1 MARRRPAT
9 PPKIPNAPSLSF
21 LGSGGF
27 ADVYLYEQQIPR
39 REVAIKVLRRGV
51 ADAQRQSFR
60 AEANLMAR
68 MSSHPSIVSV
78 YGAGEAGDE
87 RMYLIMEYCPP
98 PHLGAR
104 LRQQPF
110 TVTHALEIGI
120 QIGGAI
126 ETLHRAGIVH
136 RDIKPSNIL
145 MTPFQRPVL
154 TDFGIATRI
163 GNVSPAEGFSV
174 PWAPPEQ
181 ATGEGAAAVTVDV
194 YSLAATVYTLLAG
207 RPPFEVKDGDNSEIA
222 VINRV
227 LRTPV
232 PPMGRH
238 DVPEEFERV
247 LTIAMSKDPRQRY
260 ASVIDFARALQAI
273 QAALH
278 QRPTDLDVLDDP
290 AYDNPSKSGDDA
302 DATRQAIRT
311 IDPLRDDSTR
321 LSPLRVLGPVPSPNI
336 RAFPPASEARSY
348 DAAGQRAPFDSAL
361 PGDAGG
367 SLGGPAEAETG
378 RRAGVQRLRR
388 APSRTPRT
396 RAPADSRR
404 ALWASWSSGSSSPPP
419 LCSPSSSASSSPC
432 GTARAGRSG
441 RRPRRGRR
449 RPTTQASTT
458 SARSSGCAASSWG
471 TRSSSRGATPTPS
484 PGTNSSTRW
493 TRSPVRASSTRR
505 RRRALPSPSS
515 PSRRACPCGC
525 TGRAG
530 RSRLPP
536 GSA

>member
-1 MARRRPAT
+1 M
-9 PPKIPNAPSLSF
+9 
-21 LGSGGF
+21 
-27 ADVYLYEQQIPR
+27 
-39 REVAIKVLRRGV
+39 
-51 ADAQRQSFR
+51 
-60 AEANLMAR
+60 
-68 MSSHPSIVSV
+68 
-78 YGAGEAGDE
+78 
-87 RMYLIMEYCPP
+87 
-98 PHLGAR
+98 
-104 LRQQPF
+104 
-110 TVTHALEIGI
+110 
-120 QIGGAI
+120 
-126 ETLHRAGIVH
+126 
-136 RDIKPSNIL
+136 
-145 MTPFQRPVL
+145 
-154 TDFGIATRI
+154 
-163 GNVSPAEGFSV
+163 SV

-336 RAFPPASEARSY
+336 RAFPPASEVRSY

-378 RRAGVQRLRR
+378 RRAPRSGE
-388 APSRTPRT
+388 APGWGP
-396 RAPADSRR
+396 
-404 ALWASWSSGSSSPPP
+404 
-419 LCSPSSSASSSPC
+419 ASSEGAVPDAPD
-432 GTARAGRSG
+432 ARAGGFQESPLGVVVVRFLIAAAVVLAIVVGILFALRHGKGGTVGPATSTGETTPNDAGVNHVSQVVGLRGELMGDKVKFTWSNPDPKPGDKFLYAMDQISG
-441 RRPRRGRR
+441 EGQLNE
-449 RPTTQASTT
+449 TK
-458 SARSSGCAASSWG
+458 ASSVTVPKQSLQTCLSVRVHRKG
-471 TRSSSRGATPTPS
+471 GSESPATRQCVSTP
-484 PGTNSSTRW
+484 
-493 TRSPVRASSTRR
+493 
-505 RRRALPSPSS
+505 
-515 PSRRACPCGC
+515 
-525 TGRAG
+525 
-530 RSRLPP
+530 
-536 GSA
+536 